1 MYVFTYAYISKGGG
15 GIEEG
20 DFCKQK
26 NESEDFEHFRKKS
39 FNEGWLSFCEIS

>member
-1 MYVFTYAYISKGGG
+1 MYVRTYAIFQKEGG

-26 NESEDFEHFRKKS
+26 NESEDFEHFRKKK
-39 FNEGWLSFCEIS
+39 F

>member
-26 NESEDFEHFRKKS
+26 NESEDFEHFRKKK
-39 FNEGWLSFCEIS
+39 F

>member
-1 MYVFTYAYISKGGG
+1 MRIFQKEGG

-26 NESEDFEHFRKKS
+26 NESEDFEHFRKKK
-39 FNEGWLSFCEIS
+39 F